1 MKMKIEKKRVRQ
13 NRSRLTDLLL
23 STVVF
28 ISAPLISMQVNA
40 QTKEVVNQDIST
52 ITQTDDYGEI
62 TGDGSLAAK
71 DWISYA
77 SRMKFNTGGD
87 GLGAYEAGN
96 MPDINGTSVGL
107 KAVDPV
113 FDSTG
118 KAVLTST
125 DNPPGMT
132 VNSELN
138 TKQKKGP
145 YGQAGIFLDAQIDWT
160 SDFTMT
166 YGMDGSTAYGNR
178 GAGLYF
184 APLRAKDWKAYETGE
199 TIPFPMGGTV
209 LPTLTLTNPT
219 LGHLISQIPNSFGL
233 SASGQQLSSMRMT
246 YVDAN
251 RLGAGYP
258 NGVAVMFDPSNP
270 GKTFTW
276 KKGGTTNY
284 LDSGYS
290 QTIAENGV
298 EIATPSEDFTSA
310 TYSVKYTASSGLLR
324 ITSSAKLPKD
334 FTGIGNLASAAVGS
348 TPVFQT
354 TIPSQLKGQTYS
366 VAIGKNFYWTLG
378 IGYGKAVSSAGQSF
392 PEYPSQPLTTSVKVG
407 DYSFGVATSSVE
419 VHYVDES
426 GKSIAP
432 NTTIQANVETTIGVN
447 GLSPDAA
454 NARWSYDAKPISG
467 YSPIRAEDVLVS
479 KTDKNVLTITYE
491 QKSSPATTTFDFA
504 YDPTA
509 QHTPSIPKSILE
521 NGYVGDKISTTES
534 QIMTNVPLGYQV
546 AKVTCPDGS
555 EKQTIAE
562 ALKSY
567 PSMTQEK
574 NMFTVQLAPRTDSM
588 VQITFAKVDPTQN
601 FELPETISYK
611 GTTGE
616 NLPDIVKDVNDQVKD
631 NLIIKTVTGPNGKTY
646 DNITD
651 AQTENTYFVDQ
662 GEFIVHLLDRGEINL
677 TVPHTIDFG
686 INEVTSQTQR
696 IVGKL
701 DDKIA
706 VNDSRD
712 SSYQSNWSVAVAQ
725 SEAIHEVD
733 ATGETV
739 LNGISFDGS
748 LGFYDGTSDQFLSS
762 SPLVIFNQN
771 APSTGLTDISD
782 SWVNQRFFLEAPVV
796 NQKTNT
802 HFTGTLSWSLIL
814 AP

>member
-1 MKMKIEKKRVRQ
+1 MKIGKKRVRQ
-13 NRSRLTDLLL
+13 NRNRLTGLVL

-62 TGDGSLAAK
+62 TGDGSLAAR
-71 DWISYA
+71 DWMSYS
-77 SRMKFNTGGD
+77 SRKKFGSGNYE
-87 GLGAYEAGN
+87 YEAGS

-132 VNSELN
+132 VNSEIN

-145 YGQAGIFLDAQIDWT
+145 YGQAAIFLDAMIDWT

-166 YGMDGSTAYGNR
+166 YGIDGSTGYGNK
-178 GAGLYF
+178 GTGLYF
-184 APLRAKDWKAYETGE
+184 APLRAEDWLNYENGGTV
-199 TIPFPMGGTV
+199 PFPMGGTV
-209 LPTLTLTNPT
+209 LPTLTLTGPT
-219 LGHLISQIPNSFGL
+219 LGYLISEIPNAFGL
-233 SASGQQLSSMRMT
+233 NASGDQLSSMRMA
-246 YVDAN
+246 YVNVD
-251 RLGAGYP
+251 RLGVTYYEGGAT
-258 NGVAVMFDPSNP
+258 MFDPKNP
-270 GKTFTW
+270 GKTFIW
-276 KKGGTTNY
+276 KKGGSSTT
-284 LDSGYS
+284 LASGYS

-310 TYSVKYTASSGLLR
+310 TYSVKYTASSGLLT
-324 ITSSAKLPKD
+324 ITSSAKLPKG

-354 TIPSQLKGQTYS
+354 TIPSQLKGQIYS
-366 VAIGKNFYWTLG
+366 LGIGRNTYWTLG
-378 IGYGKAVSSAGQSF
+378 IGHGKAVSSAGQSF
-392 PEYPSQPLTTSVKVG
+392 PDYPSQPLTTSVKVG

-426 GKSIAP
+426 GKSIAT
-432 NTTIQANVETTIGVN
+432 NTTIKANVDTMIGVN

-521 NGYVGDKISTTES
+521 NGYVGDKISTTEA

-574 NMFTVQLAPRTDSM
+574 NTFTVQLAPRTDSM
-588 VQITFAKVDPTQN
+588 VQIIFAKIDPSQN
-601 FELPETISYK
+601 FALPETISYK

-616 NLPDIVKDVNDQVKD
+616 NLPDIVKDVNDQVED
-631 NLIIKTVTGPNGKTY
+631 HLIIKTVTGPNGKTY

-651 AQTENTYFVDQ
+651 AQMKNPYFVDQ

-686 INEVTSQTQR
+686 LNEVTSQTQR
-696 IVGKL
+696 LVGKL

-725 SEAIHEVD
+725 REAIHEVD
-733 ATGETV
+733 ATGQTV
-739 LNGISFDGS
+739 LNGISFDGR
-748 LGFYDGTSDQFLSS
+748 LGFYDGTSNQFLSS
-762 SPLVIFNQN
+762 SPLIIFNQN

-782 SWVNQRFFLEAPVV
+782 SWVNQRFFLEAPVI

-802 HFTGTLSWSLIL
+802 RFTGTLSWSLIL